1 MDLKDNFVVQDI
13 AEAYGQGIKQVL
25 DMAYDAG
32 INEIWDTMDQMD
44 QNIRSQSERGLI
56 TDQRELTELTMKMNH
71 LNNPMQYMT
80 PILITVM
87 VVIAILCTM
96 CMCAFGFCWYVR
108 FNKKQKRPY
117 VIDDLERNR
126 RNDCRVKNFT
136 EENIQFV
143 NNQYYPPRGR
153 KADSTERKR
162 SRSRASSRK
171 STGSRIWRQ
180 ARKSFRTLR
189 KDKFWNHVPK
199 LYPNL
204 SQFDKSSEA
213 GMGPMAGGNYSSQED
228 LTPIHTPTR
237 KYHSGEES
245 SKTRRGKG
253 HSNWDGETKQEKSG
267 W

>member
-1 MDLKDNFVVQDI
+1 MDLKDNFVVQDVV
-13 AEAYGQGIKQVL
+13 EAYGQGIKQVL

-87 VVIAILCTM
+87 VVVAILCTM

-153 KADSTERKR
+153 KADSTE
-162 SRSRASSRK
+162 
-171 STGSRIWRQ
+171 
-180 ARKSFRTLR
+180 
-189 KDKFWNHVPK
+189 
-199 LYPNL
+199 
-204 SQFDKSSEA
+204 SSEA

-245 SKTRRGKG
+245 GKTRRGKG